1 MEEQGRQAFMRREI
15 FSMTL
20 GATAQRARLYL
31 PDVPEAKRRK
41 FHEALRARLERL
53 ATQYLAA
60 VSEEAHVANI
70 AALADELSAEFGVLF
85 SEGRFRVGLAQK
97 ALNLYL
103 KYLWCLG
110 WCEMPPHCPVD
121 AIVLA
126 QVDPHQDA
134 RWTQI
139 DSLDVYRAVIEA
151 AKQAARGLPLSV
163 WELNLYNRAVSAA

>member
-1 MEEQGRQAFMRREI
+1 MEEQGRQAFLRREI

-20 GATAQRARLYL
+20 AGTAQRAGLYS

-41 FHEALRARLERL
+41 FHEALRARLEGVSD
-53 ATQYLAA
+53 QYRDV

-70 AALADELSAEFGVLF
+70 AALADDLSEEFGTLF

-126 QVDPHQDA
+126 QVDPRKDE
-134 RWTQI
+134 RWTKL
-139 DSLDVYRAVIEA
+139 DSLEVYLAIIED
-151 AKQAARGLPLSV
+151 AKRAARGVPLSV
-163 WELNLYNRAVSAA
+163 WELNLYNRAVSAV